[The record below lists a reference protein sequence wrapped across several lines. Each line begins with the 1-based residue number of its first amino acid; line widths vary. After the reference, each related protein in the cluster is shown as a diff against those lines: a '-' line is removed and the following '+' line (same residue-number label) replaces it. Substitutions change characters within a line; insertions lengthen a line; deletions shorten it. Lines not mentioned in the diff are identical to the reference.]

1 MIEYQTG
8 DLLTASSGHI
18 VHGCNARGVMGAGV
32 ALAIKNTWP
41 EVYNDYRQR
50 YQDTGLHLGQVLP
63 VAVGQDLMVWNA
75 ITQQNYGNSRRRY
88 VSYDAIAEC
97 FEKIND
103 QIAAMPSIQQLI
115 PIPKIGAGLAGGD
128 WAVIATIID
137 SVVDY
142 PVTVWV
148 I

>member
-1 MIEYQTG
+1 MIEYRTG
-8 DLLTASSGHI
+8 DLLAVSSGHI

-32 ALAIKNTWP
+32 ALAIKNIWP

-75 ITQQNYGNSRRRY
+75 ITQQNYGSARRRY

-97 FEKIND
+97 FEKINN
-103 QIAAMPSIQQLI
+103 QIAVMPTIQQHI
-115 PIPKIGAGLAGGD
+115 HIPKIGAGLAGGD
-128 WAVIATIID
+128 WNVIATIID

-142 PVTVWV
+142 PVTVWA

>member
-1 MIEYQTG
+1 MIEYRTG
-8 DLLTASSGHI
+8 DLLAATSGHI

-32 ALAIKNTWP
+32 ALAIKNKWP
-41 EVYNDYRQR
+41 EVYNDYRQQ
-50 YQDTGLHLGQVLP
+50 YQDTGLHLGQVQP
-63 VAVGQDLMVWNA
+63 VVVGQGLMVWNA
-75 ITQQNYGNSRRRY
+75 ITQQTYGNDGRRY

-97 FEKIND
+97 FEKLND
-103 QIAAMPSIQQLI
+103 QIATMPSIQSRI
-115 PIPKIGAGLAGGD
+115 HIPKIGAGLAGGD
-128 WAVIATIID
+128 WDVISTIIH

>member
-8 DLLTASSGHI
+8 DLLTATSGHI

-75 ITQQNYGNSRRRY
+75 ITQQNYGNARRRY

-103 QIAAMPSIQQLI
+103 QVAAMSTIQQHI
-115 PIPKIGAGLAGGD
+115 HIPKIGAGLAGGD
-128 WAVIATIID
+128 WAVISTIID